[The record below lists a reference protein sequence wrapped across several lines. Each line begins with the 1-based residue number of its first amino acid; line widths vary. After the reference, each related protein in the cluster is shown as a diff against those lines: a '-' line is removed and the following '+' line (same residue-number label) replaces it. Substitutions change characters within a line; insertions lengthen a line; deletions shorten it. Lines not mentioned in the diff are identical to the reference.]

1 MELLNGKVVSDKFK
15 DGLKETVRDLRSN
28 NIVENINLAVVQVG
42 DNSASSVYI
51 KNKMKSCEYIGIDS
65 SLYNLPENTEEQ
77 EVIELIESLN
87 EDDSVTGILVQLPL
101 PSHINEQNVLQ
112 IVNPAKDV
120 DGFTAYNSGNLFT
133 GNTRLVPCTPF
144 GIMKILS
151 YYGIEVAGKEC
162 VVVGRSN
169 IVGKPM
175 AMLLLAA
182 DGTVTI
188 CHSKTKNLKEICKR
202 ADILV
207 CAIGKPKF
215 FNRDYVKNGAV
226 VIDVGI
232 HRMDNGKLCGDVDFD
247 DVKDTVGAITPVPN
261 GVGATTVASLMGN
274 CVAAA
279 VNQYADK
286 NEQEK

>member
-1 MELLNGKVVSDKFK
+1 MELLNGKSVSDATK
-15 DGLKETVRDLRSN
+15 DNLKTLLNNLRN
-28 NIVENINLAVVQVG
+28 EGAVGHVNLAVIQVG
-42 DNSASSVYI
+42 NNDASSVYI
-51 KNKMKSCEYIGIDS
+51 KNKMKACEYVGIDS
-65 SLYNLPENTEEQ
+65 SLYTLPENISEED
-77 EVIELIESLN
+77 VISLVESLN
-87 EDDSVTGILVQLPL
+87 YDEGITGILVQLPL
-101 PSHINEQNVLQ
+101 PKHLDEQNILQ
-112 IVNPAKDV
+112 RVHPTKDV
-120 DGFTAYNSGNLFT
+120 DGFTAYNAGKLFL
-133 GNTRLVPCTPF
+133 GENELLPCTPY
-144 GIMKILS
+144 GVMTMLDN
-151 YYGIEVAGKEC
+151 YGIEVAGKEC

-175 AMLLLAA
+175 AMLLLQA

-247 DVKDTVGAITPVPN
+247 DVKDIVSFITPVPN
-261 GVGATTVASLMGN
+261 GVGATTVASLMSN
-274 CVAAA
+274 CIIAAA
-279 VNQYADK
+279 NQYT
-286 NEQEK
+286 NNY